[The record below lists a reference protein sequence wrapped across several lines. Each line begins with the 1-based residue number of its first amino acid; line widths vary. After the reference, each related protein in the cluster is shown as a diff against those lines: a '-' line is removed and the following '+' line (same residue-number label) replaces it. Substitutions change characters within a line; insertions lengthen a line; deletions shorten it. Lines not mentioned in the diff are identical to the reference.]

1 MAELSITPRLQLIV
15 IVQKMIILQFS
26 PDHKNGHGNT
36 FTFAFQKECEFPVQ
50 CTTAQCE
57 RAGRIFPLSCRF
69 SSRVHIIL
77 EIGPDWARKRLHLCR
92 KLLKQSRLSETVS
105 RPKRLRWGGVV
116 LSFDYMSSS
125 VDLPSIYR
133 CPAPLTRTFSQNCQ
147 SASVFQ

>member
-57 RAGRIFPLSCRF
+57 RACTHLPTFMLIFLTCSLHTWDRT
-69 SSRVHIIL
+69 
-77 EIGPDWARKRLHLCR
+77 RLGEETAAPR

-125 VDLPSIYR
+125 VDLPSVYR
-133 CPAPLTRTFSQNCQ
+133 CPAPLTKIFCQNCQ
-147 SASVFQ
+147 SASVFP